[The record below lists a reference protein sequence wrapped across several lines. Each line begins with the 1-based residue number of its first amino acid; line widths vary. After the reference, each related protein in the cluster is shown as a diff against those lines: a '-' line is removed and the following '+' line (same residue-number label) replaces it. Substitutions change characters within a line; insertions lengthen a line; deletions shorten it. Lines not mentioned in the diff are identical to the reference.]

1 MRISDWSS
9 DVCSSDLIKASEA
22 TGYGSLDGLLSVT
35 LSLLFWMVLLFSAL
49 TLSSPSADDES
60 TDQTDVRRG
69 VPPDGALPV
78 TTHAT
83 AIPIDSHHPSWVSS
97 ANHGH
102 LPVSRATYSAPG
114 SGKPR
119 SAERRGGKG
128 GGSTGR
134 SR

>member
-1 MRISDWSS
+1 M
-9 DVCSSDLIKASEA
+9 
-22 TGYGSLDGLLSVT
+22 DGLLSVT

-83 AIPIDSHHPSWVSS
+83 AIPIDSHHQAWVSS

-114 SGKPR
+114 SR
-119 SAERRGGKG
+119 SEERRVGKECV
-128 GGSTGR
+128 SKCR
-134 SR
+134 SRWSPYH